1 MKKKKLTKIIKN
13 IIIKVK
19 KQNYKIYVEYC
30 MNYMYFIL
38 NL

>member
-19 KQNYKIYVEYC
+19 KQNYKIYKKYNIVKGV
-30 MNYMYFIL
+30 MS
-38 NL
+38 